1 VLDNGGEYSSNGA
14 SSGAARCVSSFGTD
28 ADAARR
34 LHSELDFTIDDNTCE
49 VSGRRSCWA

>member
-34 LHSELDFTIDDNTCE
+34 LHSELDFTIDDNTRE
-49 VSGRRSCWA
+49 VSGRRSC

>member
-14 SSGAARCVSSFGTD
+14 SSGAACCVSSFG

-34 LHSELDFTIDDNTCE
+34 LNSELDFTIDDNTRE
-49 VSGRRSCWA
+49 VSGRRSC